1 MSTPSVACSQCG
13 ASDDSGRIFCAKCG
27 TPLQVPVSLIASDSA
42 GTAAKVSG
50 LKRGIILII
59 KTIGV
64 IAALTFW
71 FSRITTNL
79 GILLFVASIVV
90 GGLCLAALSYL
101 DDNFLKEHMNTGAID
116 RRSLSIGVLH
126 LMKIQPRSARTAA
139 LPFDAYCQ

>member
-1 MSTPSVACSQCG
+1 MSTPRVACSQCG

-27 TPLQVPVSLIASDSA
+27 APLQVPVSLIASDSV
-42 GTAAKVSG
+42 GTTAKVSG
-50 LKRGIILII
+50 LKRATILIL

-71 FSRITTNL
+71 LSRITTNL

-101 DDNFLKEHMNTGAID
+101 DDNFLKEHMNKGGYWPAKPLDWGAA
-116 RRSLSIGVLH
+116 
-126 LMKIQPRSARTAA
+126 PNENTAEKRPDNRPT
-139 LPFDAYCQ
+139 L